1 MGAKVGCILKC
12 SGPRFVFGVS
22 RRSVSLLPETLRDLG
37 SRLDEGFGAKSSK
50 ETSNDEAVLSTVG
63 IDSVSFHQQ
72 YISQA
77 HVFISPSHLL
87 EDGSAFT
94 EDWLLIA
101 VPLGTDAFHLSRS
114 SLLLQHLT

>member
-1 MGAKVGCILKC
+1 MMLIH
-12 SGPRFVFGVS
+12 SGPVLYLALVEDR
-22 RRSVSLLPETLRDLG
+22 LAYCPETLRDLG

-77 HVFISPSHLL
+77 HVFASLSLLL
-87 EDGSAFT
+87 EDGSTFT

-101 VPLGTDAFHLSRS
+101 VPFGTDAFHLTR
-114 SLLLQHLT
+114 SLLLFSI